1 MDRSRTS
8 ACTAIRSDM
17 IWKSTT
23 LSSSRYFDKTNPT
36 PLTCSDRIKNSANY
50 IRSFVCFSR
59 SLDFIGKLTK
69 PLVFPSSETN
79 FASWSPFPPQLAN
92 RHFRWPI
99 QHQDRRW
106 QTLARSEKISS
117 DAASFRA
124 GNCQFRFGDNV
135 FPSALAR
142 PAGSWHS
149 RGEDAR
155 ESADVGSEHLRRGK
169 VLDSLSQRNVHRYG
183 KTQMSSKYLC
193 EYLQRS
199 LPQIHHARSLP
210 ITTGGQEPNTYV
222 KTYLIPDR
230 SKITKRKTKVIKKS
244 CFPSFMETLEYR
256 MPIQAIKMKT
266 LQITVWEHDTLQE
279 NEFLG
284 GVQLPLVDLNLKE
297 EISGWYR
304 LGYLP
309 RS

>member
-1 MDRSRTS
+1 
-8 ACTAIRSDM
+8 
-17 IWKSTT
+17 
-23 LSSSRYFDKTNPT
+23 
-36 PLTCSDRIKNSANY
+36 
-50 IRSFVCFSR
+50 
-59 SLDFIGKLTK
+59 
-69 PLVFPSSETN
+69 
-79 FASWSPFPPQLAN
+79 
-92 RHFRWPI
+92 
-99 QHQDRRW
+99 
-106 QTLARSEKISS
+106 
-117 DAASFRA
+117 
-124 GNCQFRFGDNV
+124 
-135 FPSALAR
+135 
-142 PAGSWHS
+142 
-149 RGEDAR
+149 
-155 ESADVGSEHLRRGK
+155 
-169 VLDSLSQRNVHRYG
+169 
-183 KTQMSSKYLC
+183 MSSKYLC